1 VPGVSVAD
9 SPPPPIET
17 IIERAY
23 FHIENGG
30 LTLSIVEVKPG
41 GGGTPN
47 EYRFKHEFS
56 MHGQTA
62 ESSFVL
68 GSSGIVGWMNM
79 ALQRVSMK
87 VAAIHYDGRNLLP
100 FDKPDVTH
108 TNGMSIEKAASLLR
122 IVARYQKMAKEFSN
136 PEALHEYLHEHPQAD
151 KSLHTVKRPEEHKP
165 KPEGGHGHG
174 HEPEGESKSW
184 KEKAKAFGERL
195 KTLGEKAKKFVEN
208 APAEVKKFVQDDAHR
223 RSVLQS
229 MHKDLENLPDTLYKN
244 AKGAVKHEAHEFKE
258 AAGGIKAVLKGGKMS
273 KAQMHAVKVVA
284 FDVALTV
291 ATAAVTGG
299 FGLGAGGLAAKSLGN
314 FAKAFAKKIALK
326 SITDGLHHATTV
338 EELHHFSHGLH
349 HTFEHLL
356 TASDKEGDESD
367 LITAYVT
374 KLVADE
380 LADLDPETM
389 AEALEE
395 AAKEAT

>member
-1 VPGVSVAD
+1 MEVVGVAD
-9 SPPPPIET
+9 SSPPPVET

-47 EYRFKHEFS
+47 EYRFKHELS

-87 VAAIHYDGRNLLP
+87 VAAIHNDGRSLHP
-100 FDKPDVTH
+100 FDKPQVTH
-108 TNGMSIEKAASLLR
+108 TNGMAVEKLASLFR
-122 IVARYQKMAKEFSN
+122 IVARYQRAKEFSN

-195 KTLGEKAKKFVEN
+195 KGLGEKAKNFVEN

-223 RSVLQS
+223 RSVLQA
-229 MHKDLENLPDTLYKN
+229 MHKNLENLPDTLYNN

-273 KAQMHAVKVVA
+273 KAQMHAVKAVA

-299 FGLGAGGLAAKSLGN
+299 LGLGAGGLAVKSVGS

-326 SITDGLHHATTV
+326 SITHGLHHATTI
-338 EELHHFSHGLH
+338 EELGHFSHGLH
-349 HTFEHLL
+349 HTIESLL
-356 TASDKEGDESD
+356 TASEKGDESD

-380 LADLDPETM
+380 LADLDPDTLAETI
-389 AEALEE
+389 EE